1 MFPAMTIGAHT
12 SCGHILL
19 PLTMALLGACV
30 ANLLLVCAWL

>member
-1 MFPAMTIGAHT
+1 MLCAMTITLHT

-30 ANLLLVCAWL
+30 ANLALVCAWL